1 MNQKRQSIH
10 QEAKQQFTQA
20 KEQFAQASEH
30 VIRKIHYWDEIKD
43 YVMITI
49 GCAMYCIGFTFFM
62 LPYQFIPG
70 GCTGIAALIYY
81 ATGIPTQYSYF
92 VINALLLGIGLKVL
106 GFKYFTK
113 TIYAIVTI
121 TVFLSVLQDFFVLP
135 DGTLPRLANDEE
147 FMAAVLGG
155 TIEGSG
161 LALVFLNNGSS
172 GGTDIVASI
181 VNKYKSVSMGR
192 ILMWMDFAIVTSG
205 FLVLHDWHKVV
216 IGYCVLIISMVMLDF
231 TMNSATQSVQF
242 TIISEKYED
251 IAKAINEEVGRGV
264 TVLNGQGWYSKAERP
279 VLIVMARRRES
290 PQIFRLI
297 KHIDNQ
303 AFVSQSKV
311 VGVYGEGFDH
321 IKT

>member
-1 MNQKRQSIH
+1 MKPVKPT
-10 QEAKQQFTQA
+10 E
-20 KEQFAQASEH
+20 
-30 VIRKIHYWDEIKD
+30 VIRKIHIWDEVKD
-43 YVMITI
+43 YLFITL
-49 GCAMYCIGFTFFM
+49 GCAMYCVGFCFFM

-81 ATGIPTQYSYF
+81 GTGIPTQYSYF
-92 VINALLLGIGLKVL
+92 FINAMLLAVGLKVL

-113 TIYAIVTI
+113 TIYAILVITI
-121 TVFLSVLQDFFVLP
+121 LLGVIQNAIILP

-172 GGTDIVASI
+172 GGTDIIASI

-192 ILMWMDFAIVTSG
+192 ILMYMDFMIVTSG
-205 FLVLHDWHKVV
+205 FFVLHDWHKIV
-216 IGYCVLIISMVMLDF
+216 IGYCVLIISMIMLDY

-242 TIISEKYED
+242 TIISTKYDE
-251 IAKAINEEVGRGV
+251 IAKAINQEIGRGV
-264 TVLNGQGWYSKAERP
+264 TVLSGQGWYSKTERP

-290 PQIFRLI
+290 QQIFRLI
-297 KHIDNQ
+297 KYIDNQ

-311 VGVYGEGFDH
+311 VGVYGEGFDR

>member
-1 MNQKRQSIH
+1 MKAVKTPQDVFS
-10 QEAKQQFTQA
+10 
-20 KEQFAQASEH
+20 
-30 VIRKIHYWDEIKD
+30 KIHYWDEIKD
-43 YVMITI
+43 YLMITI
-49 GCAMYCIGFTFFM
+49 GCAMYCVGFSFFM
-62 LPYQFIPG
+62 LPYKFIPG

-81 ATGIPTQYSYF
+81 GTGIPTQYSYF
-92 VINALLLGIGLKVL
+92 VINCILLAMGLKVL

-113 TIYAIVTI
+113 TIYAIICI
-121 TVFLSVLQDFFVLP
+121 TVLLGVIQNAIMLP

-172 GGTDIVASI
+172 GGTDIIASI

-192 ILMWMDFAIVTSG
+192 MLMYIDFLVVTSG
-205 FLVLHDWHKVV
+205 YFVLHDWHKVV
-216 IGYCVLIISMVMLDF
+216 IGYCVLIISMIMLDY

-242 TIISEKYED
+242 TIISNKYD
-251 IAKAINEEVGRGV
+251 IIAQAINEQVGRGV
-264 TVLNGQGWYSKAERP
+264 TILNGQGWYSKSERP

-297 KHIDNQ
+297 KYIDNQ
-303 AFVSQSKV
+303 AFVSQTKV
-311 VGVYGEGFDH
+311 VGVYGEGFDR